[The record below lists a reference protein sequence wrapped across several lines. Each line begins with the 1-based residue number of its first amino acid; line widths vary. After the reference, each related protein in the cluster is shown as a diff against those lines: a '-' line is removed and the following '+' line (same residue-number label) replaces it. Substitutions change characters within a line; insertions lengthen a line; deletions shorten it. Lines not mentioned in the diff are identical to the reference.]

1 MYEKENTVRE
11 WKVYIFVISLMIVCA
26 VAMVIFEPE
35 ILFSPIV
42 LRGFDAFISFVL
54 LANVLF
60 FWRKSKRIAYVSG
73 VLAVINLI
81 MVISLV

>member
-1 MYEKENTVRE
+1 
-11 WKVYIFVISLMIVCA
+11 MILCA
-26 VAMVIFEPE
+26 VAFVIFEPN
-35 ILFSPIV
+35 ILFSQIV

-54 LANVLF
+54 LTNVLF
-60 FWRKSKRIAYVSG
+60 FWRRSKRIAYVSG

>member
-11 WKVYIFVISLMIVCA
+11 WKVYIFVLSLMIVCA

-54 LANVLF
+54 LAIVFLEEEQTYSICF
-60 FWRKSKRIAYVSG
+60 RSFSCH
-73 VLAVINLI
+73 
-81 MVISLV
+81 